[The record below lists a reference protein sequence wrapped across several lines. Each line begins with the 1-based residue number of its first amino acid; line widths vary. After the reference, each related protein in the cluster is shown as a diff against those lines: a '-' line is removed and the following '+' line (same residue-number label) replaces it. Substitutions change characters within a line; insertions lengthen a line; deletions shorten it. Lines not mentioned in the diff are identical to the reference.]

1 VELQII
7 PKVRVSVAV
16 RHDMKVSM
24 TVCGSI
30 RTLRDVQLGVATIES
45 PSSFFVLAK
54 DVNDL

>member
-1 VELQII
+1 
-7 PKVRVSVAV
+7 
-16 RHDMKVSM
+16 MKVSM